1 MVGYVMMTFGVGNA
15 SAAFLA
21 GKLEPMVG
29 RVSLFTFA
37 TVCNLACMAGMVL
50 LGSLQGHLAA
60 VFVMAFVWGLA
71 DGIWQATTS
80 GRA

>member
-15 SAAFLA
+15 SAAFMA

-50 LGSLQGHLAA
+50 LGPLQGQLAP
-60 VFVMAFVWGLA
+60 VFVISLVWGLA

-80 GRA
+80 GRT